1 MSQEQVAFTA
11 GIDRT
16 YLSELENNHKSPTVE
31 MLFRICEALGVGAA
45 GMIARVEEE
54 RRKR

>member
-1 MSQEQVAFTA
+1 MSQEQLAFTA

-31 MLFRICEALGVGAA
+31 MLFRICDALNVAA
-45 GMIARVEEE
+45 SEIIARVERQ
-54 RRKR
+54 RRKS

>member
-1 MSQEQVAFTA
+1 MSQEQLAFTA

-31 MLFRICEALGVGAA
+31 MLLKICEALGVAA
-45 GMIARVEEE
+45 ADMIARVEKE